1 MKTGCFQAIALIACL
16 LIQTFVSAQGV
27 GEAFSTANDGN
38 ETPTSST
45 DTQDG
50 LVTVGTDDDSPVS
63 TKTNLSILLS
73 EPDTSTSKQTA
84 SSSSDDENIPQLI
97 PAFSTRFTG
106 TYPDTTSS
114 IFSATESHAETNS
127 HTPGISDNQNKG
139 SKASSG
145 KTIGL
150 AVGVSVGV
158 LMILGG
164 FVIWYLLMKKKPSRH
179 RKATVATT
187 ATDIGGV
194 ENNNN
199 DMDDLFAIGGIDEP
213 TSPMNIYGPIAGL
226 ANPRGALSASQE
238 SSGGGH
244 VIQVNPY
251 EQLPQYYELP
261 GNQHTR
267 TSTDEKDVKE

>member
-16 LIQTFVSAQGV
+16 LIQTFASAQGV
-27 GEAFSTANDGN
+27 GEAFSTVNDEN
-38 ETPTSST
+38 ETPTSGT
-45 DTQDG
+45 NTQDG
-50 LVTVGTDDDSPVS
+50 LITVGADDDSPVP

-73 EPDTSTSKQTA
+73 EPDTSTSKQTT
-84 SSSSDDENIPQLI
+84 SSPDDGDIPQLI
-97 PAFSTRFTG
+97 PAFSTKFTG
-106 TYPDTTSS
+106 TYPDTSS
-114 IFSATESHAETNS
+114 IFSTTESHAETNS
-127 HTPGISDNQNKG
+127 DTTGISNNQNKG
-139 SKASSG
+139 SKTSSG

-179 RKATVATT
+179 RKAAVVTT
-187 ATDIGGV
+187 AADIGGV
-194 ENNNN
+194 ENDAN
-199 DMDDLFAIGGIDEP
+199 DVDDLFAIGGIDEP
-213 TSPMNIYGPIAGL
+213 TSPMNIYGPVAGL
-226 ANPRGALSASQE
+226 ANPHGALSASQE